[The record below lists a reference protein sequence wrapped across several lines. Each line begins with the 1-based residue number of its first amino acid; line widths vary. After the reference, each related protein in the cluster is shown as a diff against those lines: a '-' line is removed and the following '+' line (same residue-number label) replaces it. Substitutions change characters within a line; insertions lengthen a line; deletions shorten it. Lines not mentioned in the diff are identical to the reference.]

1 MYIEPLIV
9 REKGTKL
16 FLVAGEKCLK
26 AAKSAGLKKVPVMVE
41 ENANMGVK

>member
-16 FLVAGEKCLK
+16 FFVAGEKCLK
-26 AAKSAGLKKVPVMVE
+26 AAKSAGLKKVP
-41 ENANMGVK
+41 ANIGVK